1 MTNGIVV
8 DNVEAGA
15 RYAISR
21 ANFDIRTERFVRDLK
36 PGETVLGYTAKSIP
50 GSTRLEDGADSEVS
64 TDPETPETVEPSTE
78 PEQTTSEPVEADSEE
93 DNSSTVDEDD
103 SQSAGEPTDEDL
115 DADLTVESEELR

>member
-36 PGETVLGYTAKSIP
+36 PGETILGYTAKSIP
-50 GSTRLEDGADSEVS
+50 GTNPPEDLDASEVT
-64 TDPETPETVEPSTE
+64 TDPETPETVEPPTE
-78 PEQTTSEPVEADSEE
+78 PEQAPSEPDEPDTEEE
-93 DNSSTVDEDD
+93 D
-103 SQSAGEPTDEDL
+103 SQTAGEPTDEDL
-115 DADLTVESEELR
+115 DADLTVESEDLR